1 MRTPSK
7 FATAL
12 SIAALS
18 VAMAGTAFASEA
30 QPIPRVAYSAS
41 VSVSGM
47 VFVPEG
53 TLTEV
58 PLPPS
63 STLTVSAPSP
73 ILLEAKIALTAKD
86 LQAKAA
92 ETTAPEPGD
101 VTPLGASH
109 TAFGTCGTSTVI
121 LRKNINRQGYVE
133 ASFKLK
139 PEYVGSAYTTDVLLF
154 SDSIIDGWT
163 GHLMDSGVLRD
174 GTNWK
179 NSTRFSVPKSQTYGA
194 TLVVAE
200 VAVVKAG
207 KAGVCQSGGPRVT
220 GVDL

>member
-7 FATAL
+7 LAAAL

-30 QPIPRVAYSAS
+30 QPIPRASYSAS

-58 PLPPS
+58 PVPPS
-63 STLTVSAPSP
+63 STLTVSAPSA
-73 ILLEAKIALTAKD
+73 ILLEAKIALTARD

-92 ETTAPEPGD
+92 ETTAPKPGD
-101 VTPLGASH
+101 MTPMASH
-109 TAFGTCGTSTVI
+109 TAFGTCGSSTVI
-121 LRKNINRQGYVE
+121 LRKNINKQGYVE

-139 PEYVGSAYTTDVLLF
+139 AEYVGSAYTTDVLLF
-154 SDSIIDGWT
+154 SDSIVDGWT

-174 GTNWK
+174 GTNWR
-179 NSTRFSVPKSQTYGA
+179 NSTRFSVPKSQSYGA

-207 KAGVCQSGGPRVT
+207 QAGVCQSGGPRVT
-220 GVDL
+220 GVEL